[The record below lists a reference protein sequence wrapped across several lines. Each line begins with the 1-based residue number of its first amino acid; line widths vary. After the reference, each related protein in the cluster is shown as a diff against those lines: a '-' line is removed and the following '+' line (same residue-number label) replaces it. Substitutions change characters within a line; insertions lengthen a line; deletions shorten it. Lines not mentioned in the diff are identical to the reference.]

1 MKSKLHNYHFYE
13 HIFNVTIVFT
23 NNKYHYFEYF
33 KIYYQYNI
41 VWIFLHLACL
51 LILLV
56 IIYNMMFYKYIEFI
70 CDMNHYMHIYMYI
83 HILHFNGHSLSHY
96 LIISSI
102 FKIDFKID
110 PYLLFFIEEHLDS
123 FLFSLVQIIPQWPLL
138 STSYFFFSP
147 PSFLLSFLTS
157 FSIYR
162 KKSENCETK
171 RRQIPRIVL
180 QRLYSIRFTIH
191 TWNFLFLLLINT
203 NMVTFQLFL
212 NWWTWRCSYYLL
224 PSVIICCLFLIK
236 IAYPCFFIT
245 CTST

>member
-1 MKSKLHNYHFYE
+1 MFKKICERNEERWQALHSSLCRRHLSSVNPCPGALHWDSTCIWALRLDTGEQSRKLGHPYKQCQHRCPT
-13 HIFNVTIVFT
+13 HTWKRGKRTV
-23 NNKYHYFEYF
+23 HL
-33 KIYYQYNI
+33 
-41 VWIFLHLACL
+41 WPLFLSF
-51 LILLV
+51 LISNTSANP
-56 IIYNMMFYKYIEFI
+56 IGPN
-70 CDMNHYMHIYMYI
+70 
-83 HILHFNGHSLSHY
+83 
-96 LIISSI
+96 
-102 FKIDFKID
+102 FKID